1 MTNLKTQRHSKTPFY
16 LIASTVFLVAGLV
29 VIITSPRVL
38 SWRDKQVSALIA
50 KSKATQTAAQREEYL
65 HEAMIIGW
73 GGELAPRAL
82 ASYYL
87 SIGRYDKAWPVL
99 QNWPLKRDYTQLG
112 NYALKSQ
119 SYPAAQRFYARAIAQ
134 KSTTEAYVGL
144 AAALLNKGDYKNGC
158 ANAAKATKLNLDSS
172 AAQQIAVACIV
183 LQPKQTVLQPGNY
196 PLLQT
201 PRLQTKRGVGQFLIA
216 NRVYSEG
223 EKRLLA
229 APKKSA
235 SDWLLL
241 AQLASSR
248 GDYTRAAERG
258 EEGIKLDRS
267 NADLNALLVQTYRTL
282 GESKADLYEARLK
295 ALPSVKAN

>member
-1 MTNLKTQRHSKTPFY
+1 LPQ
-16 LIASTVFLVAGLV
+16 
-29 VIITSPRVL
+29 VL
-38 SWRDKQVSALIA
+38 DWRDQQANALIT
-50 KSKATQTAAQREEYL
+50 KSKLASSAAQREEYL
-65 HEAMIIGW
+65 SQAAIVGW
-73 GGELAPRAL
+73 GGVDAPRAQ
-82 ASYYL
+82 ADYFA
-87 SIGRYDKAWPVL
+87 SIGRFDKAWRAL
-99 QNWPLKRDYTQLG
+99 QSWPLTPNYSQLG
-112 NYALKSQ
+112 DYALRAQ
-119 SYPAAQRFYARAIAQ
+119 EYNAAQRFYARAIAQ

-158 ANAAKATKLNLDSS
+158 ANATKATKLNLDSS

-183 LQPKQTVLQPGNY
+183 LQPKQTSLQPGNY
-196 PLLQT
+196 PLLQS
-201 PRLQTKRGVGQFLIA
+201 PQLQTERGVGQFLIA

-267 NADLNALLVQTYRTL
+267 NADLNALLAQTYRTL
-282 GESKADLYEARLK
+282 GESKADLYEARFK